1 MAHVLLIQYQF
12 RYQCKIF
19 CQNSIYCNA
28 EYLKNILQY
37 FVNKSKMTNP
47 CWRFP
52 WATIIFVTSEPF
64 CLTWLKGYKICASLV
79 AYPLLLTRSNIQIIF
94 QCILSTQTYIHTY
107 APFVT
112 LIRHF
117 EWFCNLTFILQVAT
131 FVTIVMR
138 LIVMECC
145 FSVNI
150 SVTRKVS
157 DAFCCMK
164 LIIN

>member
-19 CQNSIYCNA
+19 CRNSIYCNA

-64 CLTWLKGYKICASLV
+64 CWIWLKGYKVCASLV
-79 AYPLLLTRSNIQIIF
+79 AYPLLFDTLKYSNYVSMHLIY
-94 QCILSTQTYIHTY
+94 TNIHTY